1 MVSSFFSSIK
11 ILILFLRLTNF
22 LVADSTRCTVP
33 RVKRAIIIILLI
45 AFLHQF
51 TRLFD
56 NTFVPVYL
64 QTDFG
69 YQLACKNEIAN
80 WVQQID
86 IAFYYTTY
94 FTFRILFVLV
104 IPCVALITLNCLL
117 FGALRRAEN
126 KRTELLRTKF
136 KAVSGNCVSTGA
148 MPKPSGYTINNG
160 DRRAVTEPA
169 SGLLMAL
176 ARRPSSG
183 CVAAQRGSRR
193 SKADKARKFSIIP
206 VNMRCLPK
214 LDRDS
219 SVEHSSFANTV
230 KTGNSSFKKT
240 RTDTRSGFMF
250 EDPSQLDRTSCGVDE
265 GQHSNSNEEINA
277 NQGRIIRDARLN
289 HEDSN
294 DNCSIA
300 LQAEVCCLIGADS
313 RQQEEDSSP
322 NEEKQLEI
330 NRRGSG
336 RDPEEEN
343 QSNKEEDS
351 DACFECATCKHSEQ
365 LACQACSTV
374 STEGATCGGPA
385 EATSDPHQQAYS
397 QCSSLIGGATIGTNE
412 DISSCVNTTQNLSS
426 TLFVAQDGTMDGIE
440 IASMRGDDA
449 DIDQENLSLQNND
462 SRLKGDDEE
471 GDVEANDRTKR
482 DKLGKSGS
490 MDSRLTCGCLH
501 RVRPQLAANLR
512 QASLKMPSG
521 TRRDCIEC
529 YRSEKCRLS
538 PRGSSNKRLKA
549 KRPKCLQSSSSDQSL
564 DCKEEE
570 IVDNEASQE

>member
-1 MVSSFFSSIK
+1 M
-11 ILILFLRLTNF
+11 
-22 LVADSTRCTVP
+22 
-33 RVKRAIIIILLI
+33 I

-56 NTFVPVYL
+56 NTFVPIYL

-80 WVQQID
+80 WVQRID

-126 KRTELLRTKF
+126 RRTELLRTKF
-136 KAVSGNCVSTGA
+136 KVVGGNCSAGA
-148 MPKPSGYTINNG
+148 MAKPSGYAISNS
-160 DRRAVTEPA
+160 DRRAITEPA
-169 SGLLMAL
+169 SDLLMAL
-176 ARRPSSG
+176 ARRPSVG
-183 CVAAQRGSRR
+183 CVKAYQGSRR
-193 SKADKARKFSIIP
+193 GRVDKTRKFSIIS

-219 SVEHSSFANTV
+219 STEHSIFAKTV
-230 KTGNSSFKKT
+230 KTGQSFKKN
-240 RTDTRSGFMF
+240 RPAKEDTRSGFMS
-250 EDPSQLDRTSCGVDE
+250 EDPSQLDRTSCGVHE
-265 GQHSNSNEEINA
+265 GRQSISNEGINA
-277 NQGRIIRDARLN
+277 NQGKIIRDARLSR
-289 HEDSN
+289 EDSN
-294 DNCSIA
+294 DNCSMA
-300 LQAEVCCLIGADS
+300 LQAEVACCSADAHP
-313 RQQEEDSSP
+313 RQQEEESSP
-322 NEEKQLEI
+322 DEERQLEI
-330 NRRGSG
+330 NQHGSG
-336 RDPEEEN
+336 GDAEEEEN

-374 STEGATCGGPA
+374 STEGATCGGQA
-385 EATSDPHQQAYS
+385 EATSDPHQQAFS
-397 QCSSLIGGATIGTNE
+397 RCSSLIGGTNE

-426 TLFVAQDGTMDGIE
+426 TLFVAQDGTMEEIE

-449 DIDQENLSLQNND
+449 DIEQENLSLQNND

-471 GDVEANDRTKR
+471 GNVDTSKR
-482 DKLGKSGS
+482 DKLAKSGS

-501 RVRPQLAANLR
+501 HVKPQLAANLKLPPG
-512 QASLKMPSG
+512 S
-521 TRRDCIEC
+521 RRDCMEC
-529 YRSEKCRLS
+529 YRSEKCRNS
-538 PRGSSNKRLKA
+538 PRRLLSKKLKA
-549 KRPKCLQSSSSDQSL
+549 KHPKCLQSSSSDQSL

-570 IVDNEASQE
+570 IVNEEASQE